1 MKQDSTKK
9 GTQYIAVG
17 QTMDSKDKTID
28 NSLESAMNMTQDEI
42 EWLLNQQSGG
52 TDDSLPEDLDADLM
66 SLLADLESSNDEN
79 IQDISALLTKDE
91 MNEAVDDSIAALLNA
106 QEEPG
111 ETAYDAMDL
120 FSGEETK
127 EEKKGL
133 LSKFSRKK
141 KEETKKSKE
150 VKEKKEK
157 KEKPAKKPK
166 KKDKKTE
173 SREPLDWESIELP
186 EDYATN
192 MNESSLD
199 DALTMLQGSPVAE
212 KKKEE
217 PVKKEAAPK
226 EKKKKDKKKKEKTKD
241 KSKKKTEKKGGKDTK
256 EKIRIKEKGTIEE
269 AIMELEAES
278 EEPPNKKK
286 IAMVFLASILILCGF
301 LVVNYY
307 FTGHANKRLAREA
320 FEEKDYL
327 ECYQL
332 LYGQRLNDSQSAMY
346 HRSELILKDGI
357 FWRDYETYTKQ
368 EQWLEGLD
376 ELVQYVHNYPELEQY
391 ADKWN
396 CSDIVVN
403 TYEQVQDILEAD
415 YDTDVECASQIAKL
429 KKDEDYTRAL
439 LKIVEE
445 KQKRDAIYKKYP
457 DILPEEEERLFQ

>member
-141 KEETKKSKE
+141 KEETEKSKE

-173 SREPLDWESIELP
+173 SGEPLDWESIELP

-226 EKKKKDKKKKEKTKD
+226 EKKKKDKKEKTKD
-241 KSKKKTEKKGGKDTK
+241 KSKKKTEKKAGKDTK

-429 KKDEDYTRAL
+429 EKDEDYTRAL

>member
-127 EEKKGL
+127 KEKKGL

-141 KEETKKSKE
+141 KEKKE
-150 VKEKKEK
+150 NQKKEK

-173 SREPLDWESIELP
+173 SSEPLDWESIELP
-186 EDYATN
+186 EDYTTN
-192 MNESSLD
+192 MNDNSLD
-199 DALTMLQGSPVAE
+199 DALTMLQGTPVAE

-217 PVKKEAAPK
+217 PVKKEAAKK

-241 KSKKKTEKKGGKDTK
+241 KSNKKTEKNGEKEKK
-256 EKIRIKEKGTIEE
+256 EKIRIKEKVTIEE

-286 IAMVFLASILILCGF
+286 IAMVFMASILILCGF

-357 FWRDYETYTKQ
+357 FWRDYEAYKKQ

-415 YDTDVECASQIAKL
+415 YDTDTESVSQIAKL
-429 KKDEDYTRAL
+429 EKDEDYTRAL

>member
-173 SREPLDWESIELP
+173 SGEPLDWESIELP

>member
-1 MKQDSTKK
+1 LKQDSTKK

>member
-1 MKQDSTKK
+1 
-9 GTQYIAVG
+9 
-17 QTMDSKDKTID
+17 MDSKEKTID

-141 KEETKKSKE
+141 KEETEKSKE

-173 SREPLDWESIELP
+173 SGEPLDWESIELP

-226 EKKKKDKKKKEKTKD
+226 EKKKKDKKEKTKD
-241 KSKKKTEKKGGKDTK
+241 KSKKKTEKKAGKDTK

-429 KKDEDYTRAL
+429 EKDEDYTRAL

>member
-1 MKQDSTKK
+1 
-9 GTQYIAVG
+9 
-17 QTMDSKDKTID
+17 MDSKDKTID

-91 MNEAVDDSIAALLNA
+91 RNEAVDDSIAALLNA

-120 FSGEETK
+120 FSGEEPK
-127 EEKKGL
+127 KEKKGL

-141 KEETKKSKE
+141 KE
-150 VKEKKEK
+150 KKEK
-157 KEKPAKKPK
+157 KEKTAKKPK

-186 EDYATN
+186 EDYTTN
-192 MNESSLD
+192 MNDNSLD
-199 DALTMLQGSPVAE
+199 DALTMLQGTSVEE

-217 PVKKEAAPK
+217 PVKKETAQK
-226 EKKKKDKKKKEKTKD
+226 EKKKKDKKKKEKTND
-241 KSKKKTEKKGGKDTK
+241 KSKKKTEKNGGKDTK
-256 EKIRIKEKGTIEE
+256 EKIKIKEKATIEE

-278 EEPPNKKK
+278 EEAPNKKK
-286 IAMVFLASILILCGF
+286 ITMVFLASILILCGF

-346 HRSELILKDGI
+346 HRSELILKDSI
-357 FWRDYETYTKQ
+357 FWRDYDAYVKQ

-376 ELVQYVHNYPELEQY
+376 ELVQYVYNYPELEQY

-403 TYEQVQDILEAD
+403 THEQVQEILVTD
-415 YDTDVECASQIAKL
+415 YNTDVERASQIAKL

-439 LKIVEE
+439 LKLVEE

>member
-1 MKQDSTKK
+1 LKQDSTKK

-173 SREPLDWESIELP
+173 SGEPLDWESIELP